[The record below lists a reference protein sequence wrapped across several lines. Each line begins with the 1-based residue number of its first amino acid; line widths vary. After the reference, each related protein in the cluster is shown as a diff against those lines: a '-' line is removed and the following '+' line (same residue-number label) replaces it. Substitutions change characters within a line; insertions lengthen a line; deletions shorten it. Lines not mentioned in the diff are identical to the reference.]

1 MRMQLKLTSKE
12 RLVLY
17 GLARYPGF
25 SDIDLAS
32 NIGVDRSTIFKSKR
46 KFRDWKL
53 IKLLNVPSGEAVG
66 AEILTSVFVKYNPT
80 APYEVRKESESHK
93 RWINYPNCVSH
104 TATDTDSVSTFYSRS
119 LTDFRVNFDP
129 IIDEYYRNDFVE
141 DIHYYHYP
149 FQVSGYSSDA
159 ALAVDGL
166 FDLERADL
174 PSGMIPPR
182 PALTE
187 DSRLTEKD
195 KLTLYAFVKYPMLS
209 DLELSRRTGISR
221 PTISGKR
228 TKFFQSGLLTR
239 EAYIDWQKICCEL
252 MSFYHVPIRHGHDRE
267 DLAKVYQAFR
277 RVGAPLFTYM
287 QPGEIFGA
295 FLSTGY
301 PELKSRLDQELRN
314 LSSQGLITERPMVVI
329 MPLNEIKSTKID
341 CAPMVADML
350 GIGREI

>member
-1 MRMQLKLTSKE
+1 MQLKLTSKE

-46 KFRDWKL
+46 KFRDWQL

-66 AEILTSVFVKYNPT
+66 AEILTAVFVKYKPT
-80 APYEVRKESESHK
+80 APFEKRRGTESFEKWMS
-93 RWINYPNCVSH
+93 YPNCVSH
-104 TATDTDSVSTFYSRS
+104 TATDTDSVSMFYSKS
-119 LTDFRVNFDP
+119 LTDFKVNFDP
-129 IIDEYYRNDFVE
+129 LIDDYYLKNFVE
-141 DIHYYHYP
+141 DIEYIHYP
-149 FQVSGYSSDA
+149 FQVSSYSSDA
-159 ALAVDGL
+159 ALAVNNI
-166 FDLERADL
+166 FDLGRTDL
-174 PSGMIPPR
+174 PEEVPSPVHPT
-182 PALTE
+182 AE

-228 TKFFQSGLLTR
+228 TKFFQSGLLMR
-239 EAYIDWQKICCEL
+239 EAYIDWKKICCEL
-252 MSFYHVPIRHGHDRE
+252 MSFYRVKIRHGHDKE
-267 DLAKVYQAFR
+267 DLAKVHNAFR
-277 RVGAPLFTYM
+277 RIGAPLFSYL

-301 PELKSRLDQELRN
+301 PELKSRMDKEIRDLSAEELIRDN
-314 LSSQGLITERPMVVI
+314 PTLTI
-329 MPLNEIKSTKID
+329 MPLGEIKYTNVDYS
-341 CAPMVADML
+341 PMVSKML
-350 GIGREI
+350 GIGKEI

>member
-1 MRMQLKLTSKE
+1 MQLKLTSKE

-66 AEILTSVFVKYNPT
+66 AEILTSVFVKYKPT
-80 APYEVRKESESHK
+80 APFEVRSASKAYQD
-93 RWINYPNCVSH
+93 WTGYPNCVSH
-104 TATDTDSVSTFYSRS
+104 IATDTDSISAFYSKS
-119 LTDFRVNFDP
+119 LTDFRANFDP
-129 IIDEYYRNDFVE
+129 IIDEYFRNDFVE
-141 DIHYYHYP
+141 DIHYFHYP
-149 FQVSGYSSDA
+149 FQFSSYSTDA
-159 ALAVDGL
+159 ALAVNNL
-166 FDLERADL
+166 FELARSDL
-174 PSGMIPPR
+174 PEEVIPPK
-182 PALTE
+182 PPILTE

-228 TKFFQSGLLTR
+228 TKFFQTGLLFR
-239 EAYIDWQKICCEL
+239 EAYVDWQKICCEL
-252 MSFYHVPIRHGHDRE
+252 LSFYHVKIRHGHDRE
-267 DLAKVYQAFR
+267 DLSKVYRAFR
-277 RVGAPLFTYM
+277 KVGAPLFSIL

-301 PELKSRLDQELRN
+301 PQLKSRMDAQLRA
-314 LSSQGLITERPMVVI
+314 LSAEGLITERPMLVI
-329 MPLNEIKSTKID
+329 MPLAEIKASKID
-341 CAPMVADML
+341 YAPMVAKML
-350 GIGREI
+350 DVGKEI

>member
-1 MRMQLKLTSKE
+1 MQLKLTSKE

-66 AEILTSVFVKYNPT
+66 AEILTAVFIKYKPN
-80 APYEVRKESESHK
+80 APFESRKNTNAFSASLD
-93 RWINYPNCVSH
+93 YPNLVSL
-104 TATDTDSVSTFYSRS
+104 ASTDTDSVSIFYSKS
-119 LTDFRVNFDP
+119 LTDFKVNFDP
-129 IIDEYYRNDFVE
+129 LIDEYYRQDFVE
-141 DIHYYHYP
+141 DVNLYHFP
-149 FQVSGYSSDA
+149 FQVSSYSADA
-159 ALAVDGL
+159 ALAVSSI
-166 FDLERADL
+166 FDLGKEDQAEEIT
-174 PSGMIPPR
+174 SPR

-228 TKFFQSGLLTR
+228 TKFFQSGLLSR
-239 EAYIDWQKICCEL
+239 EAYVDWQKICCEL
-252 MSFYHVPIRHGHDRE
+252 MSFYHVKIRHGHSRD
-267 DLAKVYQAFR
+267 DLAKVHRAFR
-277 RVGAPLFTYM
+277 KIGAPLFSYL

-301 PELKSRLDQELRN
+301 PELKSRMDQELRS
-314 LSSQGLITERPMVVI
+314 LSVEGLITERPMMVI
-329 MPLNEIKSTKID
+329 MPLSEIKATKID
-341 CAPMVADML
+341 YAPMVSKML
-350 GIGREI
+350 GVGKEI

>member
-1 MRMQLKLTSKE
+1 MQLKLTTKE

-17 GLARYPGF
+17 GLARYPGL

-53 IKLLNVPSGEAVG
+53 TKLLNVPSGEAVG
-66 AEILTSVFVKYNPT
+66 SEILTLVIVKYKPT
-80 APYEVRKESESHK
+80 APFEVRIGAKASEE
-93 RWINYPNCVSH
+93 WVNYPNCVYH
-104 TATDTDSVSTFYSRS
+104 TSTDTDSVSAFYSRS
-119 LTDFRVNFDP
+119 LTDFKLSFDQAL
-129 IIDEYYRNDFVE
+129 DDYYRNDFVE
-141 DIHYYHYP
+141 EIHYFHYP
-149 FQVSGYSSDA
+149 FKVSSYSADTS
-159 ALAVDGL
+159 LAVNGL
-166 FDLERADL
+166 FDLIRTDL
-174 PSGMIPPR
+174 PEEMIAPR
-182 PALTE
+182 EILPE

-195 KLTLYAFVKYPMLS
+195 RLTLYAFVKYPMLS

-228 TKFFQSGLLTR
+228 TKFFQTGLLSR

-267 DLAKVYQAFR
+267 DLSKVYKAFR
-277 RVGAPLFTYM
+277 KIGAPLFSYL

-301 PELKSRLDQELRN
+301 PELKNNLDYEIRN
-314 LSSQGLITERPMVVI
+314 LSKEGLITQRPLLVI
-329 MPLNEIKSTKID
+329 MPLSEIKTTKID
-341 CAPMVADML
+341 YASMVASML
-350 GIGREI
+350 GIGKEI

>member
-1 MRMQLKLTSKE
+1 MQLKLTSKE

-32 NIGVDRSTIFKSKR
+32 HIGVDRSTIFKSKR

-66 AEILTSVFVKYNPT
+66 AEILTSVFVKYKPT
-80 APYEVRKESESHK
+80 APFEVRTASQSYQN
-93 RWINYPNCVSH
+93 WTGYPNCVSH
-104 TATDTDSVSTFYSRS
+104 ISTDTDSISLFYSKS

-129 IIDEYYRNDFVE
+129 IIDEYYRQDFVE
-141 DIHYYHYP
+141 DIHYFHYP
-149 FQVSGYSSDA
+149 FQVSSYSPDA
-159 ALAVDGL
+159 ALAVNSL
-166 FDLERADL
+166 FELSRTDL
-174 PSGMIPPR
+174 PDEIIPPR
-182 PALTE
+182 TAALTE
-187 DSRLTEKD
+187 ESRLTEKD

-228 TKFFQSGLLTR
+228 TKFFQTGLLFR

-252 MSFYHVPIRHGHDRE
+252 LSFYHVRIRHGHDRE
-267 DLAKVYQAFR
+267 DLSRVYRAFR
-277 RVGAPLFTYM
+277 KIGAPLFSIM
-287 QPGEIFGA
+287 QPGEIFGG

-301 PELKSRLDQELRN
+301 PELKGRLDSELRG
-314 LSSQGLITERPMVVI
+314 LSAEGLIAERPMLVI
-329 MPLNEIKSTKID
+329 MPLSEIKASKID
-341 CAPMVADML
+341 YSPMVAKML
-350 GIGREI
+350 NVGKEI

>member
-1 MRMQLKLTSKE
+1 MQLKMTSKE

-66 AEILTSVFVKYNPT
+66 AEIMTAVFVRYKPT
-80 APYEVRKESESHK
+80 APFEVRRQAKSFND
-93 RWINYPNCVSH
+93 WTNYPNCVSH
-104 TATDTDSVSTFYSRS
+104 IATDTDSVSTFYSRS
-119 LTDFRVNFDP
+119 LTDFKVNFDP
-129 IIDEYYRNDFVE
+129 LIDEYYRNDFIDE
-141 DIHYYHYP
+141 IHYFHYP
-149 FQVSGYSSDA
+149 FQVSTYSADA
-159 ALAVDGL
+159 ALAVDSL
-166 FDLERADL
+166 FELSRTDQPEGIMA
-174 PSGMIPPR
+174 PR

-187 DSRLTEKD
+187 ESRLTEKD

-228 TKFFQSGLLTR
+228 TKFFQTGLLTR

-252 MSFYHVPIRHGHDRE
+252 LSFYHIQIRHGHDRE
-267 DLAKVYQAFR
+267 DLAGVYKAFR
-277 RVGAPLFTYM
+277 SIGAPLFSYL
-287 QPGEIFGA
+287 QPGEIFGS

-301 PELKSRLDQELRN
+301 PELKSRMDQGLRN
-314 LSSQGLITERPMVVI
+314 LSTQGLIIKRPTHVI
-329 MPLNEIKSTKID
+329 MPLSDIKFTKMD
-341 CAPMVADML
+341 YAPMVAKML
-350 GIGREI
+350 DVGMEI

>member
-1 MRMQLKLTSKE
+1 MQLKLTSKE

-17 GLARYPGF
+17 GLARYPGL

-80 APYEVRKESESHK
+80 APFEVRKGSASYQN
-93 RWINYPNCVSH
+93 WVNYPNCVSH
-104 TATDTDSVSTFYSRS
+104 IATDTDSVSTFYSAS

-129 IIDEYYRNDFVE
+129 IIDEYYRSEFVE
-141 DIHYYHYP
+141 DIHYFHYP
-149 FQVSGYSSDA
+149 FQVSSYSADA

-166 FDLERADL
+166 FDLARSDL
-174 PSGMIPPR
+174 PDEVIPPKA
-182 PALTE
+182 ALTE

-195 KLTLYAFVKYPMLS
+195 KLTLYSFVKYPMLS

-239 EAYIDWQKICCEL
+239 EAYVDWQKICCEL
-252 MSFYHVPIRHGHDRE
+252 MSFYHVRIRHGHDRQ
-267 DLAKVYQAFR
+267 DLAQVYQAFR
-277 RVGAPLFTYM
+277 RIGAPLFSYL

-301 PELKSRLDQELRN
+301 PDLKNRMDKELRT
-314 LSSQGLITERPMVVI
+314 LSSQGLIKERPMLVI
-329 MPLNEIKSTKID
+329 MPLAEIKSSKID
-341 CAPMVADML
+341 YAPMVAKML
-350 GIGREI
+350 DVSKEI